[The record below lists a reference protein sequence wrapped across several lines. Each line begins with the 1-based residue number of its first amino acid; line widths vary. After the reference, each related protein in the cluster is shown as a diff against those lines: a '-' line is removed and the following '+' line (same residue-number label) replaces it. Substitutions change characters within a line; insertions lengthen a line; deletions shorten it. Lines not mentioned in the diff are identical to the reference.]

1 MEGKNITLLPK
12 GTYKKVGE
20 KNILNALYDIA
31 EKEGFDKER
40 TRFIYEKKDDK
51 EVYSIEVKK

>member
-1 MEGKNITLLPK
+1 MEGKNWKIIPA

-20 KNILNALYDIA
+20 RDIMDDLYDIA
-31 EKEGFDKER
+31 EKEGFNLET
-40 TRFIYEKKDDK
+40 TRFVYENKDDK

>member
-1 MEGKNITLLPK
+1 MEGKNIKIIPT

-20 KNILNALYDIA
+20 RDIMDDLYDIA
-31 EKEGFDKER
+31 EKEGFDRET
-40 TRFIYEKKDDK
+40 TRFVYEKKNDK